1 MKKFKVGDIVFVS
14 NPDTDYEEK
23 YGHRFHKNFFG
34 KVIENE
40 DYVETVVIVEFERDN
55 DWAYLE
61 EELSLASEIKDMTIE
76 EFSNKYGVL
85 VTAEY
90 L

>member
-1 MKKFKVGDIVFVS
+1 MKFKVGDIVFVS
-14 NPDTDYEEK
+14 NPDTDYEEE
-23 YGHRFHKNFFG
+23 YGHRYHKNFFG
-34 KVIENE
+34 KVIEVE
-40 DYVETVVIVEFERDN
+40 DYGETVVTVEFERDN

-76 EFSNKYGVL
+76 EFSNRFGVL